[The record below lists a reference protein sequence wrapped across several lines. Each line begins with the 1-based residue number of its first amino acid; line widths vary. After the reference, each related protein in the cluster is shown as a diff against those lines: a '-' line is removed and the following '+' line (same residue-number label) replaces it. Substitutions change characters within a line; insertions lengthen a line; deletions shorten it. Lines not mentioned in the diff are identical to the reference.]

1 MDVPYSSVPAH
12 DLPLPSLLDT
22 MLLLLLINSCHL
34 AERASECAIESDG
47 SILMAIGESAARRYR
62 DSAPTP
68 PATLIVR
75 RMLAHTA
82 FLSSFPFGHLQ

>member
-12 DLPLPSLLDT
+12 ELPLPSLLDT

-47 SILMAIGESAARRYR
+47 SILMAIGESAVIA
-62 DSAPTP
+62 
-68 PATLIVR
+68 IVLR
-75 RMLAHTA
+75 HHPQR
-82 FLSSFPFGHLQ
+82 S